1 MAVNIGDKVRFLNAT
16 GGGVVKRFINKDLV
30 EVEEEDGFDNPVL
43 IRECVVVEPVG
54 GQSKPTTTSQAS
66 SRQEVRKPP
75 VEASPPRVVETREG
89 DKLNVCLAFLPME
102 PKSLQNSNFEAYIV
116 NDSNYFLQLSY
127 LNKSANSWNL
137 RYSGLIEPNQKVF
150 LEEFSKEEL
159 DDLKK
164 INIQFVSFKQGKVFE
179 LKNPV
184 SVEYK
189 LDTVK
194 FYKLHS
200 FRDNDY
206 FDEEALIYPV
216 VKNDIPERQIQV
228 SAEELEFAMKEK
240 SFNERRQPQLIQKK
254 LSNQILE
261 IDLHIN
267 NLLDNT
273 AGLNNA
279 DMLQYQMAKFHEVM
293 TENLKIKGRKI
304 VFIHGKGEGTLRKSI
319 IDELKAKYKSCTYQ
333 DASFREYGFGA
344 TMVTIK

>member
-1 MAVNIGDKVRFLNAT
+1 MAVKIGDKVRFLNAT

-30 EVEEEDGFDNPVL
+30 EVEEEDGFDTPVL
-43 IRECVVVEPVG
+43 VRECVVVEPVG
-54 GQSKPTTTSQAS
+54 GQSRPS
-66 SRQEVRKPP
+66 SAPQVSAKQEVRRPT
-75 VEASPPRVVETREG
+75 VEAPAPKVVETREG
-89 DKLNVCLAFLPME
+89 DKLNVFLAFLPME

-127 LNKSANSWNL
+127 LNKLANGWNL

-159 DDLKK
+159 NDLEK
-164 INIQFVSFKQGKVFE
+164 INIQFVSFKQGKTFE

-200 FRDNDY
+200 FRSNDY
-206 FDEEALIYPV
+206 FDEESLIYPI
-216 VKNDIPERQIQV
+216 VKNDNPEKQIQV
-228 SAEELEFAMKEK
+228 SAEELEFAIKEK
-240 SFNERRQPQLIQKK
+240 SFNERRQPQPIHKN

-273 AGLNNA
+273 AGLSNA
-279 DMLQYQMAKFHEVM
+279 DMIQYQMDKFREVM
-293 TENLKIKGRKI
+293 TENQKIKGRKI
-304 VFIHGKGEGTLRKSI
+304 VFIHGKGEGVLRKAI
-319 IDELKAKYKSCTYQ
+319 LDELKSKYKSCTYQ

>member
-1 MAVNIGDKVRFLNAT
+1 MAVKIGDKVRFLNAT

-30 EVEEEDGFDNPVL
+30 EVEEEDGFDTPVL
-43 IRECVVVEPVG
+43 IRECVVIEPVG
-54 GQSKPTTTSQAS
+54 GQSKPS
-66 SRQEVRKPP
+66 STPQVSAKQEVRRPT
-75 VEASPPRVVETREG
+75 VEAPAPKVLETREG
-89 DKLNVCLAFLPME
+89 DKLNVFLAFLPME

-127 LNKSANSWNL
+127 LNKPANGWNL

-159 DDLKK
+159 NDLEK
-164 INIQFVSFKQGKVFE
+164 ISIQFVSFKQGKTFE

-184 SVEYK
+184 SVDYK

-200 FRDNDY
+200 FRSNDY
-206 FDEEALIYPV
+206 FDEEALIYPI
-216 VKNDIPERQIQV
+216 VKNDIPEKQIQV
-228 SAEELEFAMKEK
+228 SAEELELAMKEK
-240 SFNERRQPQLIQKK
+240 SFNERRQPQTINKN

-273 AGLNNA
+273 AGLSNA
-279 DMLQYQMAKFHEVM
+279 DMIQYQMDKFRSVM
-293 TENLKIKGRKI
+293 TENLKIKGSKI
-304 VFIHGKGEGTLRKSI
+304 VFIHGKGEGVLRKAI
-319 IDELKAKYKSCTYQ
+319 LDELKSKYKSCTYQ

-344 TMVTIK
+344 TMVTIR